1 MCIRPVIESRSGQ
14 CFEFAVLSRISIAIS
29 KSSKSVNGADILPTI
44 PVSQL
49 LQKLETVVNEV
60 PEDLRYRSR
69 NFYDASITPKGK
81 ERNSQIS

>member
-1 MCIRPVIESRSGQ
+1 MCIRPVIESRFGQ
-14 CFEFAVLSRISIAIS
+14 CFEFAVISRISIAIS

-49 LQKLETVVNEV
+49 LQKLETVVNEL

-69 NFYDASITPKGK
+69 NFYEVIIEQEKQGW
-81 ERNSQIS
+81 NSQI